1 MLVPHDSE
9 GKTLSFRLPLS
20 WIYAGVGLL
29 LFSFLLVGSSLVY
42 SAMLSRRLV
51 HYHKSIAKNRE
62 QQKVIN
68 VITHKTHKVNQAI
81 DALVQED
88 NRLRKLLGLKSWKNK
103 MELSS
108 DYNSKHLTKAQEA
121 SQVLNVANQKL
132 EKSSKSFSELK
143 NWVNDIRQ
151 RYSATPSRWP
161 LYGNI
166 VSRYGYRIYPWRGF
180 HTGIDISGRY
190 GAPVMVTADGVVTFV
205 GWRQGY
211 GKTVIVQHNHG
222 ASTLYAHS
230 SRFAV
235 KRGQKVTK
243 GQVVCYVG
251 NTGYTTGPHLHYE
264 VRKANRA
271 VNPITYLNLNILT
284 ASRIWG
290 R

>member
-1 MLVPHDSE
+1 MLIPHDSE
-9 GKTLSFRLPLS
+9 GKTRSFRLPIS
-20 WIYAGVGLL
+20 WIYAAIGFTV
-29 LFSFLLVGSSLVY
+29 FAVLLVSSSLVY

-51 HYHKSIAKNRE
+51 HYHKAIVKNRE

-68 VITHKTHKVNQAI
+68 VITHKTYKVNQAI

-88 NRLRKLLGLKSWKNK
+88 NRLRKLLGLKNWKTK
-103 MELSS
+103 MRLSS
-108 DYNSKHLTKAQEA
+108 DYKSKHQTKAQEA
-121 SQVLNVANQKL
+121 SQVLKVANLKL
-132 EKSSKSFSELK
+132 VEKSKSLSELK
-143 NWVNDIRQ
+143 AWVNEVRQ

-161 LYGNI
+161 LYGRI
-166 VSRYGYRIYPWRGF
+166 ASRFGYRLYPWRGF

-190 GAPVMVTADGVVTFV
+190 GAPVMVTADGVVTFI

-211 GKTVIVQHNHG
+211 GKTVIVQHSQG
-222 ASTLYAHS
+222 TTTLYAHN

-235 KRGQKVTK
+235 KRGQKVNK
-243 GQVVCYVG
+243 GQVICYVG

-264 VRKANRA
+264 IRKASRA
-271 VNPITYLNLNILT
+271 VNPISYLNLNILT